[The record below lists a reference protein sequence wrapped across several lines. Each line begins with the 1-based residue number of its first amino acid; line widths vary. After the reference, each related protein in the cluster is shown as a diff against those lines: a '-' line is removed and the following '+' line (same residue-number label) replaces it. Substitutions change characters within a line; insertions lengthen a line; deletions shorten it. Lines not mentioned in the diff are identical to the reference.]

1 VRASLR
7 VVIADDHPFYRDGLV
22 RLLRRSGIDVVGEV
36 PNGEAAIRVVRE
48 TEPDVV
54 VMDLNMP
61 GVSGLEATRRL
72 AEEAPETRVLVLS
85 VSAEQSDLTEAIL
98 AGASGYVLKDG
109 PVEEIVEGI
118 RAAAAGQS
126 LISPRI
132 ANLLM
137 RRVRDTGRADI
148 DLSAVRLSG
157 RELDVLGLLA
167 EGKADY
173 EVGEMLSMSTQAV
186 RANITSVLLKLQ
198 LENRAQEAIRAS
210 RHKLLE
216 RNGNGSGHAWHR

>member
-7 VVIADDHPFYRDGLV
+7 VVIADDHPFYRDGLA

-36 PNGEAAIRVVRE
+36 PNGEAAIRVVHE
-48 TEPDVV
+48 TGPDVV

-61 GVSGLEATRRL
+61 GLSGLDATRRL
-72 AEEAPETRVLVLS
+72 AEESPETRVLVLS
-85 VSAEQSDLTEAIL
+85 VSADQGDLTEAIL

-109 PVEEIVEGI
+109 PVEEIVAGI

-132 ANLLM
+132 ATILM
-137 RRVRDTGRADI
+137 KRVRATGRADM

-157 RELDVLGLLA
+157 RELDVLALMA
-167 EGKADY
+167 EGKADH
-173 EVGEMLSMSTQAV
+173 EVAELLGLTTQAV

-198 LENRAQEAIRAS
+198 LENRAQEAVRAS

-216 RNGNGSGHAWHR
+216 RNGNGHTYR

>member
-1 VRASLR
+1 MRASLR

-22 RLLRRSGIDVVGEV
+22 RLLRHSGIDVVGEV

-85 VSAEQSDLTEAIL
+85 VSAEQGDLTEAIL

-109 PVEEIVEGI
+109 PVEEIIAGI

-132 ANLLM
+132 ANILM
-137 RRVRDTGRADI
+137 KRVRDTGRADI

-157 RELDVLGLLA
+157 RELDVLALLA

-173 EVGEMLSMSTQAV
+173 EVAERLSMSTQAV

-216 RNGNGSGHAWHR
+216 RNGNGSGHAWQR

>member
-1 VRASLR
+1 
-7 VVIADDHPFYRDGLV
+7 
-22 RLLRRSGIDVVGEV
+22 
-36 PNGEAAIRVVRE
+36 
-48 TEPDVV
+48 
-54 VMDLNMP
+54 
-61 GVSGLEATRRL
+61 
-72 AEEAPETRVLVLS
+72 VLS

-109 PVEEIVEGI
+109 PVEEIVAGI

-137 RRVRDTGRADI
+137 KRVRDSGRADI

-173 EVGEMLSMSTQAV
+173 EVAELLQMTTQAV
-186 RANITSVLLKLQ
+186 RANVTSVLLKLQ

-210 RHKLLE
+210 RHQLLE
-216 RNGNGSGHAWHR
+216 RNGNGGHAWHR

>member
-1 VRASLR
+1 MRASLR

-36 PNGEAAIRVVRE
+36 PNGEAAIRVVHE
-48 TEPDVV
+48 TDPDVV

-61 GVSGLEATRRL
+61 GLSGLEATRRL
-72 AEEAPETRVLVLS
+72 AEESPETRVLVLS
-85 VSAEQSDLTEAIL
+85 VSADQGDLTEAIL

-109 PVEEIVEGI
+109 PVEEIVAGI

-132 ANLLM
+132 ANILM
-137 RRVRDTGRADI
+137 KRVRDTGRADI

-157 RELDVLGLLA
+157 RELDVLALLA

-173 EVGEMLSMSTQAV
+173 EVAEKLSMSTQAV

-216 RNGNGSGHAWHR
+216 RNGNAGGHAWHR